1 MAKRAT
7 PPLNTENEKEFA
19 KIFEKLSF
27 KHGAWTV
34 WQDFVTLSAC
44 SLSNVLDKRQSVWQ
58 KRENEYHQTAKKY
71 SETEFQQ
78 FASLLAVTVKAL
90 TENPNQ
96 DFLGHLYMHLNFGNG
111 WTGQFFTPWHIA
123 EMMARMSIGD
133 GMKKEIEE
141 KGFISVNDPTC
152 GSGCMLLAFAQA
164 YKNMLN
170 ESYHQ
175 SVLFVGQDIDPVVAK
190 ICYIQLSLMGCA
202 GYVIVGNSLTKP
214 LTGDVLIPYDDENL
228 WIMPM
233 FFTDIWTK
241 RRLLKAVN
249 FFERKVENG

>member
-78 FASLLAVTVKAL
+78 FASLLAVTV
-90 TENPNQ
+90 NQ

-190 ICYIQLSLMGCA
+190 MCYIQLSLMGCA

-241 RRLLKAVN
+241 RRLLKAVI
-249 FFERKVENG
+249 FFERKVEDG

>member
-78 FASLLAVTVKAL
+78 FASLLAVTVKV

-170 ESYHQ
+170 ESYHH
-175 SVLFVGQDIDPVVAK
+175 SILFVGQDIDPVVAK
-190 ICYIQLSLMGCA
+190 MCYIQLSLMGCA

-241 RRLLKAVN
+241 RRLLKAVI
-249 FFERKVENG
+249 FFERKVEDG

>member
-164 YKNMLN
+164 Y
-170 ESYHQ
+170 
-175 SVLFVGQDIDPVVAK
+175 
-190 ICYIQLSLMGCA
+190 
-202 GYVIVGNSLTKP
+202 
-214 LTGDVLIPYDDENL
+214 
-228 WIMPM
+228 
-233 FFTDIWTK
+233 
-241 RRLLKAVN
+241 
-249 FFERKVENG
+249 